1 MYTRQSRNASLK
13 LKAPKKMVASKF
25 RSRGTEKD
33 VPVKAAPKPAVRKNL
48 SFDDIKQQLAAWAEN
63 EKIPG
68 KFQAW
73 FTKDCLPENSDWR
86 IINKTEGEH
95 SQLVVEAP
103 NKDMEVPE
111 VVVRINEQLHKDHL
125 RIFRKAIR
133 QIWLRATGDGRF
145 ALLVQANCHGKN
157 SAHGFKTFSDF
168 VERTCPEVISC
179 HQLQCQPDHLFNPA
193 SKTSLRIDCRSCFG
207 NDFVPLAGTGF
218 CMHVLDWSPRM
229 KDAWLALP
237 ARIKDA
243 IHPAIGDK
251 FFEFYS
257 GCSYVASSLSS
268 CFTQVESLD
277 CRESAMQSTRYN
289 SRSLPE
295 GNLRFHRGLLDA
307 NLFTKFFG
315 KEENE
320 GRWTFYFNL
329 PEGEALP
336 AGVEQAAALSRPE
349 RILLQVSDLEIA
361 AKEIR
366 HFRREGYV
374 LRKNI
379 PLYLEP
385 GSGKFELLLLFV
397 PDRAGLLSQN
407 PALRT
412 KSRNVQRPKE
422 RINGQKEGNIPHF
435 VQMTPTF
442 RQRKD

>member
-1 MYTRQSRNASLK
+1 MELMKVMSEARFLAGED
-13 LKAPKKMVASKF
+13 A
-25 RSRGTEKD
+25 RG
-33 VPVKAAPKPAVRKNL
+33 V
-48 SFDDIKQQLAAWAEN
+48 
-63 EKIPG
+63 
-68 KFQAW
+68 
-73 FTKDCLPENSDWR
+73 
-86 IINKTEGEH
+86 
-95 SQLVVEAP
+95 LVVLE
-103 NKDMEVPE
+103 PE
-111 VVVRINEQLHKDHL
+111 TALTDEHL
-125 RIFRKAIR
+125 S
-133 QIWLRATGDGRF
+133 
-145 ALLVQANCHGKN
+145 ALLDCGA
-157 SAHGFKTFSDF
+157 AGFVSDF
-168 VERTCPEVISC
+168 TPARFER
-179 HQLQCQPDHLFNPA
+179 PDEKPTLNYDKAYGAKLLAIAVSPRQGVR
-193 SKTSLRIDCRSCFG
+193 LR
-207 NDFVPLAGTGF
+207 PLAGTGF

-243 IHPAIGDK
+243 IHPAVGDK

-257 GCSYVASSLSS
+257 GCSYVASSLAN
-268 CFTQVESLD
+268 CFAQVESLD

-295 GNLRFHRGLLDA
+295 GNLKFHRALLDE
-307 NLFTKFFG
+307 NLFAKFFN

-320 GRWTFYFNL
+320 GRWTFYFNI
-329 PEGEALP
+329 PEGESLP
-336 AGVEQAAALSRPE
+336 SGVEQAAALSRPE

-407 PALRT
+407 PALKA

-422 RINGQKEGNIPHF
+422 RINSQKEGNIPHF